1 MTYSDADYAGDD
13 DTLRSTG
20 AYVLK
25 FGTGAVDW
33 SSKLQSVV
41 AQSTTE
47 AEYLAAVNA
56 GRDITWM
63 RNLLSELGYDSLM
76 RHRRSTWI
84 TTLLLRWPRIQSIM
98 DA

>member
-33 SSKLQSVV
+33 SSKLQPIVTLS
-41 AQSTTE
+41 STE
-47 AEYLAAVNA
+47 AEYIAAVEA
-56 GRDITWM
+56 GKEV
-63 RNLLSELGYDSLM
+63 L
-76 RHRRSTWI
+76 
-84 TTLLLRWPRIQSIM
+84 
-98 DA
+98 